1 MTRLS
6 RSPLANIVKLYFSR
20 VLGYGKF
27 DRDGRDKM
35 SIISIVSSMTSLPHL
50 ICWVPRFGL
59 LQSELE
65 AIGQS
70 HQAKGCSE
78 GAAQDDQTF
87 LYVFS
92 YRMQLQ
98 IDVQG

>member
-6 RSPLANIVKLYFSR
+6 HSPLTNTVKLYFST
-20 VLGYGKF
+20 VLGCRKF

-59 LQSELE
+59 LRSELE
-65 AIGQS
+65 AIGRS
-70 HQAKGCSE
+70 HQAKGCVKVQLKMIKLSS
-78 GAAQDDQTF
+78 
-87 LYVFS
+87 VFS

-98 IDVQG
+98 IDVQE

>member
-6 RSPLANIVKLYFSR
+6 HSPLTNTVKLYFST
-20 VLGYGKF
+20 VLGCGKF

-35 SIISIVSSMTSLPHL
+35 SIFSIVSSMTSLPHL

-59 LQSELE
+59 LRSELE
-65 AIGQS
+65 AIGHSQ
-70 HQAKGCSE
+70 GCVKVQLKMIKMIKLSS
-78 GAAQDDQTF
+78 
-87 LYVFS
+87 VFS